1 MDNYISILDQQC
13 NELLEDFDKGVVY
26 EKPNNKSLRERH
38 KSFAKRPGALNLTEH
53 YELEFAA
60 PTVEVVEEVKE
71 VVPTYTRPTT
81 VQIAESLITKQ
92 VEFEN
97 KKNEDK
103 IVIKNDD
110 LVEQTLYKLQ
120 RQINEVSSS
129 VSGLREAT
137 LVSGIGQGGDG
148 QTPGSGVVF
157 LSELD
162 DVNIDGISNGDSII
176 WNENLGGFVPGAGGS
191 GGGGSTINLVAGTGI
206 DITDDGAGTTTISLA
221 AATSQLS
228 LVDPVDTGF
237 RYSGSTIPV
246 ELLTTQEDANKYF
259 AQAIDDID
267 GRVTSIETGGT
278 QSQLDDLKD
287 LVDELVQRIEAFEN
301 GTNFA
306 ATAPITT
313 ISSNSV
319 TTTGFDMTDLS
330 APPP

>member
-1 MDNYISILDQQC
+1 MENIQ
-13 NELLEDFDKGVVY
+13 LLEDFDKGVVY
-26 EKPNNKSLRERH
+26 EKPNNKSLRQRH
-38 KSFAKRPGALNLTEH
+38 SSLANRKGALNLTEH
-53 YELEFAA
+53 YELQFSP

-97 KKNEDK
+97 KKQVDG
-103 IVIKNDD
+103 VILKDD
-110 LVEQTLYKLQ
+110 DIVEQQLYKLQ

-157 LSELD
+157 LRDLD
-162 DVNIDGISNGDSII
+162 DVNIGGISNGDSII
-176 WNENLGGFVPGAGGS
+176 WDETLGGFVPGAGGS
-191 GGGGSTINLVAGTGI
+191 GGGSTINLAAGTGI

-221 AATSQLS
+221 AVTSELS

-237 RYSGSTIPV
+237 RYSRATISAAA
-246 ELLTTQEDANKYF
+246 LTTQEDANKYF
-259 AQAIDDID
+259 AQSIDDID
-267 GRVTSIETGGT
+267 ERVTLIETDGT

-301 GTNFA
+301 GTNFM

-313 ISSNSV
+313 ISSNNV
-319 TTTGFDMTDLS
+319 TTTGFDMTDLN

>member
-26 EKPNNKSLRERH
+26 EKPNNKSLKERH

-60 PTVEVVEEVKE
+60 PTIEVVEEVKE

-103 IVIKNDD
+103 IVIKDDD

-157 LSELD
+157 LRDLD
-162 DVNIDGISNGDSII
+162 DVI
-176 WNENLGGFVPGAGGS
+176 
-191 GGGGSTINLVAGTGI
+191 LVV
-206 DITDDGAGTTTISLA
+206 
-221 AATSQLS
+221 
-228 LVDPVDTGF
+228 LVMV
-237 RYSGSTIPV
+237 
-246 ELLTTQEDANKYF
+246 
-259 AQAIDDID
+259 
-267 GRVTSIETGGT
+267 T
-278 QSQLDDLKD
+278 QSSGMK
-287 LVDELVQRIEAFEN
+287 
-301 GTNFA
+301 
-306 ATAPITT
+306 P
-313 ISSNSV
+313 
-319 TTTGFDMTDLS
+319 
-330 APPP
+330 